1 MQITIRSPPDHHQ
14 NRECQQDRARLHA
27 RGLAI
32 PAGDLGSA
40 SPCAGVAAVRD
51 GCKPFISFASVLVC
65 LITTKVHSE
74 SFQRMYPWSF
84 KNPPTF
90 SRESFRLCLGCV
102 FPSFYRLMLRWF
114 LGIIFYKLLFFFF
127 KLRYM
132 PIQNLTFC
140 TEYIKYIL
148 RKKKYSMSS
157 VRNKRWNY
165 CISCIFQNGDIFEK
179 SSGVGWLRETLLRDW
194 TSVEHRVGKWR
205 AKCSAPSWQAWTM
218 SSRVADEDGSRPGV
232 VGAGTFHSLR
242 AAAALFCFPKQKNQL
257 CCLKNIRNVRDKKL
271 SRES

>member
-114 LGIIFYKLLFFFF
+114 LGIIFYKLWVFFFQT
-127 KLRYM
+127 KVHAY
-132 PIQNLTFC
+132 
-140 TEYIKYIL
+140 TELNIL
-148 RKKKYSMSS
+148 HRIYQIYFEEKKS
-157 VRNKRWNY
+157 
-165 CISCIFQNGDIFEK
+165 
-179 SSGVGWLRETLLRDW
+179 T
-194 TSVEHRVGKWR
+194 
-205 AKCSAPSWQAWTM
+205 A
-218 SSRVADEDGSRPGV
+218 
-232 VGAGTFHSLR
+232 
-242 AAAALFCFPKQKNQL
+242 
-257 CCLKNIRNVRDKKL
+257 
-271 SRES
+271 